1 MTQYPLISVI
11 IPAYNAEKTI
21 QRAVRSVLD
30 QTYPNVELVVVDD
43 GSTDGTGDL
52 LDSLAEEE
60 HKLRVMHQA
69 NGGVCAA
76 RNAGLDRA
84 KGERICFLDA
94 DDELT
99 EKALQTLFGTM
110 ERTGS
115 DIVAG
120 CCEEVRPDGTSF
132 ENRYPLPGTMWT
144 WQGLEPLEHSLKD
157 FPATYSVWGKLYR
170 RKVIGDTRFVEG
182 RKIHEDSFFL
192 FQVFQKEITMTVT
205 NFVTVRYHLTENS
218 ASRAEFSEKFLDI
231 LYFAQEKRRIVE
243 ENHPQYLAL
252 VKNVQVKACLAL
264 LNKMRLGCPGEYK
277 AVEKQCMATVREN
290 AAYFI
295 PVLPID
301 RITFT
306 AVRLHLFWLYKWV
319 YRLLKSR

>member
-30 QTYPNVELVVVDD
+30 QTYPNVELIVVDD
-43 GSTDGTGDL
+43 GSTDGTGVL
-52 LDSLAEEE
+52 LDTLAEEE
-60 HKLRVMHQA
+60 GKLRVIHQA
-69 NGGVCAA
+69 NGGVCRA
-76 RNAGLDRA
+76 RNAGLDGA
-84 KGERICFLDA
+84 KGERVCFLDA

-99 EKALQTLFGTM
+99 EKALETLYLAM
-110 ERTGS
+110 ETNGS

-120 CCEEVRPDGTSF
+120 CCEEIRPDGSSF
-132 ENRYPLPGTMWT
+132 ENRYPLPGESWT
-144 WQGLEPLEHSLKD
+144 WQALEPLEHSLKD

-170 RKVIGDTRFVEG
+170 REVIGDIRFVEG

-192 FQVFQKEITMTVT
+192 FQVFQKELTMTVT

-218 ASRAEFSEKFLDI
+218 ASRAAFSGKFLDI
-231 LYFAQEKRRIVE
+231 LYFAQEKRKTIE
-243 ENHPQYLAL
+243 KSHPQYLDLA
-252 VKNVQVKACLAL
+252 KNVEIKACLSL

-277 AVEKQCMATVREN
+277 AVEKQCMTTVREN
-290 AAYFI
+290 AGYFI